1 MENFELSNGVL
12 IPAMGYGV
20 FEMSGAQVKEHL
32 PQAIEAGMRH
42 IDTANG
48 YFNEVAVGEV
58 VRGCGIDRG
67 EFFVT
72 SKLWPRDYGYEDC
85 KRAIDA
91 TLERLGFDY
100 LDLLLFHQPYGAYTE
115 GWKAMEEA
123 LAAGKVRAIGLSNF
137 NRRKFQEILDVAEV
151 APQVLQVEAHPYW
164 DQREMREWLKPL
176 NVRLEAWYPLGHG
189 DAALIGEPVFAELGA
204 KYGKTP
210 AQVILR
216 WHFQMGMVTFPKTLN
231 PAHMRENLDIFDFS
245 LTDDEM
251 ARIATL
257 QKDAPYYTV
266 PEEEPAF
273 VRSMPDFSIQN

>member
-1 MENFELSNGVL
+1 METFTLNNGVK
-12 IPAMGYGV
+12 IPAIGYGV
-20 FEMSGAQVKEHL
+20 FEMNSAEVELYL
-32 PQAIEAGMRH
+32 PQAIEAGMCH

-48 YFNEVAVGEV
+48 YYNEVAVGKVIRES
-58 VRGCGIDRG
+58 GIDRS

-91 TLERLGFDY
+91 TLDRLGFDY

-123 LAAGKVRAIGLSNF
+123 LEAGKVRAIGLSNF
-137 NRRKFQEILDVAEV
+137 NQTKFQEVLDVAEV
-151 APQVLQVEAHPYW
+151 VPQVLQVEAHPYW
-164 DQREMREWLKPL
+164 DQREMREWLAPL
-176 NVRLEAWYPLGHG
+176 NVRIEAWYPLGHG
-189 DAALIGEPVFAELGA
+189 DASLIGEPLFAELA
-204 KYGKTP
+204 EKYGKTP
-210 AQVILR
+210 VQVILR

-231 PAHMRENLDIFDFS
+231 PQHMRENLDIFDFA

-257 QKDAPYYTV
+257 QKNAPYYVV
-266 PEEEPAF
+266 PEQTPQF
-273 VRSMPDFSIQN
+273 VKDMPDFAVQS